1 MTEWKK
7 CTYSAKDRR
16 MQQMAKKDL
25 FTIHGAKELAKELK
39 EMSQGFQNKMVRPG
53 LTVAVAEVRKEAKKQ
68 VKSGT
73 LKKKIKSKVFSK
85 GRGKGIVGRAGILDG
100 EQVPN
105 GKKTVAIAKY
115 AGVQNYGSAKRN
127 IKAKHFLES
136 SLETAEPEATKKLI
150 LRTQEKVTAFH
161 KSKGDPGKSKR

>member
-1 MTEWKK
+1 
-7 CTYSAKDRR
+7 

-68 VKSGT
+68 VPVKSGT

-115 AGVQNYGSAKRN
+115 AGVQNYGSVKRN

>member
-1 MTEWKK
+1 
-7 CTYSAKDRR
+7 

-68 VKSGT
+68 TPVQPGSGV

-100 EQVPN
+100 EEVPN

-115 AGVQNYGSAKRN
+115 AGVQNYGSVKRN

-136 SLETAEPEATKKLI
+136 SLATAEPEATKKLI

-161 KSKGDPGKSKR
+161 KSKGDPGKSNR